1 MALLIGYLYWNWMP
15 RALANMERQYRE
27 ATERHLDS
35 VAEGLIPLLLG
46 HELDT
51 IYGNFDALLKKNSDW
66 LSIRLTDAA
75 GRILYPLEDIPSPES
90 SAHLQNVHILT
101 KKIIYLNTNLGTL
114 TVAIDHTPHLTAWK
128 KEFHHAVAVMLA
140 VIAATVLSIGFV
152 LERKVVQPV
161 KTLKEEAHALAQ
173 GKFDGLHRG
182 KAGDDEMGDLI
193 DSFNTMKEKLAVSYN
208 LLTQSE
214 EKNRAITTTAN
225 DAIIMMDENGCVSY
239 WNPAA
244 ENIFGYTA
252 EEIIGKYLHS
262 IIAPDRYIAY
272 YEKGLRHFSETGEGP
287 IIGKTEELTARRK
300 DGAEFPVELSLSAL
314 QINDQWH
321 AVGIVRNITQR
332 KIAEENILASLGE
345 KELLLQEIHHRVK
358 NNMQIISSMLRLQA
372 EPVKDKSYLTILSD
386 SQNRIRAMSLI
397 HEKLYQSQD
406 LAHINFS
413 EYASDL
419 TGELMRSYGN
429 GSSRIV
435 MKTESENIMLGIDTA
450 IPCGLII
457 NELVS
462 NSLKYAFPKDRRG
475 EISVSLDRINEDEL
489 ELTVSDNGIG
499 LPENIDFRNT
509 ESLGLR
515 LVTILAEN
523 QLRGKIESKRLE
535 GTEFRIRFREIK
547 YEKKA

>member
-1 MALLIGYLYWNWMP
+1 
-15 RALANMERQYRE
+15 
-27 ATERHLDS
+27 
-35 VAEGLIPLLLG
+35 
-46 HELDT
+46 
-51 IYGNFDALLKKNSDW
+51 
-66 LSIRLTDAA
+66 
-75 GRILYPLEDIPSPES
+75 
-90 SAHLQNVHILT
+90 
-101 KKIIYLNTNLGTL
+101 
-114 TVAIDHTPHLTAWK
+114 
-128 KEFHHAVAVMLA
+128 
-140 VIAATVLSIGFV
+140 
-152 LERKVVQPV
+152 
-161 KTLKEEAHALAQ
+161 
-173 GKFDGLHRG
+173 
-182 KAGDDEMGDLI
+182 
-193 DSFNTMKEKLAVSYN
+193 MKEKLAVSYN

-225 DAIIMMDENGCVSY
+225 DAIIMMDANGHVSY

-252 EEIIGKYLHS
+252 EEVIGKYLHS

-272 YEKGLRHFSETGEGP
+272 YEKGLRHFSETGKGP
-287 IIGKTEELTARRK
+287 IIGKTEEFTARRK

-321 AVGIVRNITQR
+321 AVGIVRNIIQR
-332 KIAEENILASLGE
+332 KIAEESILASLGE

-372 EPVKDKSYLTILSD
+372 EPVKEKNYLTILSD

-397 HEKLYQSQD
+397 HEKLYQSKD

-419 TGELMRSYGN
+419 TEELMRSYGD
-429 GSSRIV
+429 GSSIV
-435 MKTESENIMLGIDTA
+435 MKTESKNIMLGIDTA

-462 NSLKYAFPKDRRG
+462 NSLKYAFPRGRRG
-475 EISVSLDRINEDEL
+475 EISVALARINEDEL

-523 QLRGKIESKRLE
+523 QLRGKIELKRIE
-535 GTEFRIRFREIK
+535 GTEFRIRFKEIK